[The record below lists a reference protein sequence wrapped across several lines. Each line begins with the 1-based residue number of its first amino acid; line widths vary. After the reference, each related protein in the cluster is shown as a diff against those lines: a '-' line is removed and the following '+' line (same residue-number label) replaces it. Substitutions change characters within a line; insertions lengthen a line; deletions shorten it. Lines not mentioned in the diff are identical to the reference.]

1 MDISACH
8 FSSAILASDCVGF
21 AMASTKYGSAGRRK
35 RACACTGMHSHLV
48 CNICHTFSPRTSK
61 VSSKCDCS
69 ERVFSCNR
77 KANLSILPAGG
88 SFLSRRTPELSPTTT
103 TKAHDTCYSGVNR
116 SFVHVHTWTV
126 SPSFALTV
134 FSVALRSPTDPSLPE
149 NMFVAPNELILLPR
163 RT

>member
-1 MDISACH
+1 MLAAGALLRTSRSALTSSSIPLLSPQHAHGEDIREQVETSTLVRTPCAQLCTCAYEVTH
-8 FSSAILASDCVGF
+8 LHMSSQPS
-21 AMASTKYGSAGRRK
+21 K

-88 SFLSRRTPELSPTTT
+88 SFCLDVHRSCRLQQQQKHTTP
-103 TKAHDTCYSGVNR
+103 A
-116 SFVHVHTWTV
+116 TV
-126 SPSFALTV
+126 G
-134 FSVALRSPTDPSLPE
+134 
-149 NMFVAPNELILLPR
+149 
-163 RT
+163 